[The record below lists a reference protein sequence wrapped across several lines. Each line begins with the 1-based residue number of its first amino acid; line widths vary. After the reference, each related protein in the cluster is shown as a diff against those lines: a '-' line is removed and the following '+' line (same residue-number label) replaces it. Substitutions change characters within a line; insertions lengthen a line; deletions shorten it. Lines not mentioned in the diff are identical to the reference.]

1 MDLYGGYLKAV
12 FIWWKTEH
20 TFQYTDH
27 IWLIWQRHIPH
38 QVFLP
43 MGNESAPRIASRCPR
58 IKWFGRRLRR
68 WASAPQEIPGKGPL
82 AGPFR
87 ALGGPWGPPIC
98 PIWEELSQVAN
109 SSFSEGWRETTRW
122 MWTLK
127 WSKMFSFQCKYHVN
141 QGPFLWVYFW
151 PHLCISWALHA
162 FQ

>member
-38 QVFLP
+38 QVFL

-68 WASAPQEIPGKGPL
+68 WASAPQEITGGPL
-82 AGPFR
+82 AGPLG
-87 ALGGPWGPPIC
+87 ALGGHPFIPYGKRHPKLRTKIFFGG
-98 PIWEELSQVAN
+98 VAL
-109 SSFSEGWRETTRW
+109 ETTLTRFECF
-122 MWTLK
+122 LK

-141 QGPFLWVYFW
+141 QGPFLWVYLW
-151 PHLCISWALHA
+151 PRLCIWALHA
-162 FQ
+162 IQ